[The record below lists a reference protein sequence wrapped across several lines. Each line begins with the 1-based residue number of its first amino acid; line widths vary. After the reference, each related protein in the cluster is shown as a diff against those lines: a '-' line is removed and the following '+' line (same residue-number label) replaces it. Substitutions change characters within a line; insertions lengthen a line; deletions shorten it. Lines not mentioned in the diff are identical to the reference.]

1 MVGLIPAWAG
11 KTSYFA
17 DVRKAGQAHPRVG
30 GENGTPS
37 GRASLPWG
45 SSPRGR
51 GKHRGLCAVLKRDGL
66 IPAWAG
72 KTPSLAADARA
83 GCGSSPRGR
92 GKRARP
98 RGRRHSLGLIPAWA
112 GKTVNGAGKLATQEA
127 HPRVGGENQEVAA
140 ERASTTGSSPRGRG
154 KRRSCDDHDVIEGLI
169 PAWAG
174 KTSGSR
180 KTRDLSTA
188 HPRVGGENV
197 SLDKAGHGVFGSS
210 PRGRGKQGD
219 WSGLQRRVGLI
230 PAWAGKTTAS
240 KLSSRPATAHP
251 RVGGENM
258 SITQRAMRTVGS
270 SPRGRGKPPGT
281 NFFMRGFRLIPAWAG
296 KTQGKGCD

>member
-1 MVGLIPAWAG
+1 M
-11 KTSYFA
+11 
-17 DVRKAGQAHPRVG
+17 AHPRVG
-30 GENGTPS
+30 GENE
-37 GRASLPWG
+37 RAREDAGIPWG

-51 GKHRGLCAVLKRDGL
+51 GKRSTGLASSQPRRL

-72 KTPSLAADARA
+72 KTRRSPPSARQ
-83 GCGSSPRGR
+83 PR
-92 GKRARP
+92 
-98 RGRRHSLGLIPAWA
+98 
-112 GKTVNGAGKLATQEA
+112 A
-127 HPRVGGENQEVAA
+127 HPRVGGENVPYTNDGFGQ
-140 ERASTTGSSPRGRG
+140 RGSSPRGRG